1 MYENHIT
8 SVGQH
13 LDRGRQITTLRSL
26 SSVYEVDPVT
36 GGPTSKQR
44 QEKSCIFRVVPS

>member
-8 SVGQH
+8 TVGRD
-13 LDRGRQITTLRSL
+13 LDRVGQITTLRAL
-26 SSVYEVDPVT
+26 SSVYEVDPVN
-36 GGPTSKQR
+36 GKRR